1 MLVELSVVE
10 QRYHAVMEVL
20 GAGASKTE
28 VAARYGVSRQS
39 VHSWVRRYEEGGLAA
54 LADRSHRP
62 RSHPWRMPPEVEAA
76 VLELRRLHPRW
87 GQRRL
92 RHELARRGVEPVPS
106 EASVYRILV
115 RHQRIVPVA
124 RRRRRE
130 DYRRWERPGPMQLW
144 QLDVMGGIYLADG
157 REVKLVTGVDDH
169 SRFCVIASVV
179 ERATGR
185 AVCAAF
191 GAALVAFG
199 CPEEVLTD
207 NGKQFTGR
215 FGTPGP
221 STEVLFDRI
230 CRMNGIKHRLTK
242 PRSPTTT
249 GKIERFHQSLRRELL
264 DDHGPFTDR
273 TSVQAVIDGWREDY
287 NTLRPHQSLDMATPA
302 SRFGPVLAGGLELR
316 LPAQL
321 SGVTAGGGP
330 LEGPVEAVKEA
341 VLGSP
346 DAVEVDRIVPPS
358 GNLAVAG
365 QQFWFGPKHAGRA
378 VTLWMDSTTVHVLLD
393 GKRIKSVP
401 SRLNTADLVRLRASG
416 ARAAG
421 PAPAGRL
428 AGPLAT
434 RLPVQVARTVNA
446 SGVVGLAG
454 QQITVGVPLA
464 GQRVTLRLDGP
475 LLQVVADGIL
485 VRTLPCPIPPA
496 RRAYISDAQ
505 LSPLAPKTPQEPARV
520 GRKVSARG
528 SIQVCGQQLQVGM
541 VHARTVVSVEV
552 TDTTLHVFDLDG
564 HRLRTVPRTTTKE
577 VTRFKAY
584 GTKNRTTG

>member
-1 MLVELSVVE
+1 M
-10 QRYHAVMEVL
+10 
-20 GAGASKTE
+20 
-28 VAARYGVSRQS
+28 
-39 VHSWVRRYEEGGLAA
+39 
-54 LADRSHRP
+54 
-62 RSHPWRMPPEVEAA
+62 
-76 VLELRRLHPRW
+76 
-87 GQRRL
+87 
-92 RHELARRGVEPVPS
+92 
-106 EASVYRILV
+106 YRILV
-115 RHQRIVPVA
+115 RHQLIVPVT

-144 QLDVMGGIYLADG
+144 QLDVMGGIYLSDG
-157 REVKLVTGVDDH
+157 REMKLVTGVDDH
-169 SRFCVIASVV
+169 SRFCVIAAVV

-185 AVCAAF
+185 AVSAAF
-191 GAALVAFG
+191 AGALVAFG

-264 DDHGPFTDR
+264 DDQGPFTDR
-273 TSVQAVIDGWREDY
+273 TAVQATIDGWREDY
-287 NTLRPHQSLDMATPA
+287 NTVRPHQSLDMATPA
-302 SRFGPVLAGGLELR
+302 SRFGPTPADGLSVR

-321 SGVTAGGGP
+321 TGVTADDAAAKQQV
-330 LEGPVEAVKEA
+330 EPVGEA

-378 VTLWMDSTTVHVLLD
+378 VTLWMDSTTVHVSLD
-393 GKRIKSVP
+393 GKRIKTVP

-421 PAPAGRL
+421 PAPAGR
-428 AGPLAT
+428 APGPLAA
-434 RLPVQVARTVNA
+434 RCPIEVARTVNA

-464 GQRVTLRLDGP
+464 GRRVTLRLDGP
-475 LLQVVADGIL
+475 LMQVVADGML
-485 VRTLPCPIPPA
+485 VRTLPCPIPPQ
-496 RRAYISDAQ
+496 RRVYISDAQ
-505 LSPLAPKTPQEPARV
+505 LSPLSPKAPQDAVRV
-520 GRKVSARG
+520 GRKVSTRG
-528 SIQVCGQQLQVGM
+528 SIQVCGQQVQVGM

-552 TDTTLHVFDLDG
+552 TDTTLHVFDQDG
-564 HRLRTVPRTTTKE
+564 HRLRTVPRTTNKE

>member
-1 MLVELSVVE
+1 MSVVE
-10 QRYHAVMEVL
+10 QRYHAVMEVA
-20 GAGASKTE
+20 AGASKTE

-39 VHSWVRRYEEGGLAA
+39 VHAWVRRYEEGGLAG
-54 LADRSHRP
+54 LSDRSHRP
-62 RSHPWRMPPEVEAA
+62 RSHPWQMPAGVEAA
-76 VLELRRLHPRW
+76 VLELRRLHPKW

-115 RHQRIVPVA
+115 RHQLIVPVK

-144 QLDVMGGIYLADG
+144 QLDVMGGFWLADG
-157 REVKLVTGVDDH
+157 RELKLVTGVDDH
-169 SRFCVIASVV
+169 SRFCVIAAVV

-191 GAALVAFG
+191 AAALMAFG

-230 CRMNGIKHRLTK
+230 CRLNGIKHRLTK

-264 DDHGPFTDR
+264 DEQGPFADLHAA
-273 TSVQAVIDGWREDY
+273 QALIDGWREDY
-287 NTLRPHQSLDMATPA
+287 NTVRPHQSLDMATPA
-302 SRFGPVLAGGLELR
+302 SRFRAAAPDGLELR

-321 SGVTAGGGP
+321 TSLMDGLRGQR
-330 LEGPVEAVKEA
+330 VEAVGEA

-346 DAVEVDRIVPPS
+346 DAVEVDRVVPPS

-365 QQFWFGPKHAGRA
+365 QQFWFGPRHAGRA
-378 VTLWMDSTTVHVLLD
+378 VTLWMDSTTVHVSLD
-393 GKRIKSVP
+393 GKRIKTVP
-401 SRLNTADLVRLRASG
+401 SRLSTADLVRLRASG

-421 PAPAGRL
+421 PAPAGRAPGRL
-428 AGPLAT
+428 AVRMPIE
-434 RLPVQVARTVNA
+434 VARTVNA
-446 SGVVGLAG
+446 SGVIGLAG
-454 QQITVGVPLA
+454 QQITVGYPLA
-464 GQRVTLRLDGP
+464 GQRVVLRLDGP
-475 LLQVVADGIL
+475 LMQVIADGML
-485 VRTLPCPIPPA
+485 VRTMSCPVPPA

-505 LSPLAPKTPQEPARV
+505 LSPLPPKAPQDAVRV

-528 SIQVCGQQLQVGM
+528 SIQVCGQQVQVGM
-541 VHARTVVSVEV
+541 AHARTVVSVEV
-552 TDTTLHVFDLDG
+552 TDTTLHVFDQDG
-564 HRLRTVPRTTTKE
+564 HRLRTVPRTTSKE

>member
-10 QRYHAVMEVL
+10 QRYHAVMEVA
-20 GAGASKTE
+20 AGASKTE

-39 VHSWVRRYEEGGLAA
+39 VHAWVRRYEESGLSG

-62 RSHPWRMPPEVEAA
+62 RSHPWQMPAGVEAA
-76 VLELRRLHPRW
+76 VLELRRLHPKW

-92 RHELARRGVEPVPS
+92 RHELERRGVEPVPS

-115 RHQRIVPVA
+115 RHQLIVPVK

-144 QLDVMGGIYLADG
+144 QLDVMGGFWLADG
-157 REVKLVTGVDDH
+157 RELKLVTGVDDH

-191 GAALVAFG
+191 AAALALFG

-230 CRMNGIKHRLTK
+230 CRLNGIKHRLTK

-264 DDHGPFTDR
+264 DEHGPFADR
-273 TSVQAVIDGWREDY
+273 GDAQAVIDGWREDY
-287 NTLRPHQSLDMATPA
+287 NTVRPHQSLDMDSPA
-302 SRFGPVLAGGLELR
+302 SRFRPAAVDGLELR

-321 SGVTAGGGP
+321 TSVTAADGQTGQQV
-330 LEGPVEAVKEA
+330 EPVGEA

-346 DAVEVDRIVPPS
+346 EAVEVDRIVPPS

-365 QQFWFGPKHAGRA
+365 QQFWFGPKHAGRP
-378 VTLWMDSTTVHVLLD
+378 VTLWMDSTTVHVSLE
-393 GKRIKSVP
+393 GKRIKTVP
-401 SRLNTADLVRLRASG
+401 SRLSTADLVRLRASG

-421 PAPAGRL
+421 PAPAGRAPGRL
-428 AGPLAT
+428 AVRVPIE
-434 RLPVQVARTVNA
+434 VARTVNA

-454 QQITVGVPLA
+454 QQIIVGVPLA

-475 LLQVVADGIL
+475 LMQVIADGVL
-485 VRTLPCPIPPA
+485 VRTLPCPIQPE

-505 LSPLAPKTPQEPARV
+505 LSPLPPKTPQGPVRV

-528 SIQVCGQQLQVGM
+528 SIQVCGQQIQVGM
-541 VHARTVVSVEV
+541 VHARTVVTVEV
-552 TDTTLHVFDLDG
+552 TDTTLHVFDEDG
-564 HRLRTVPRTTTKE
+564 HRLRTVPRTTSKE

>member
-1 MLVELSVVE
+1 MELSVVE

-20 GAGASKTE
+20 AAGASKTE

-39 VHSWVRRYEEGGLAA
+39 VHSWVRRYEQGGLPG

-62 RSHPWRMPPEVEAA
+62 RSHPWQMPPEVEAA

-92 RHELARRGVEPVPS
+92 RHELGRRGVEPLPS

-115 RHQRIVPVA
+115 RHELIVPVA
-124 RRRRRE
+124 RRRRRA

-157 REVKLVTGVDDH
+157 RELKLVTGVDDH

-191 GAALVAFG
+191 VAALGAFG

-264 DDHGPFTDR
+264 DDHGSFTDR
-273 TSVQAVIDGWREDY
+273 GAVQAVIDGWREDY
-287 NTLRPHQSLDMATPA
+287 NTVRPHQSLDMATPA
-302 SRFGPVLAGGLELR
+302 SRFRPVPADGLELR
-316 LPAQL
+316 LPAQMADAT
-321 SGVTAGGGP
+321 SADGQAVR
-330 LEGPVEAVKEA
+330 PVEPVGEA

-346 DAVEVDRIVPPS
+346 EAVEVDRVVPPS

-365 QQFWFGPKHAGRA
+365 QQFWLGPKHAGRT
-378 VTLWMDSTTVHVLLD
+378 VTLWLDSTTVHVSLD
-393 GKRIKSVP
+393 GKRIKTVP
-401 SRLNTADLVRLRASG
+401 SRLSTADLVRLRASG
-416 ARAAG
+416 ARGAG
-421 PAPAGRL
+421 PAPTGRL

-464 GQRVTLRLDGP
+464 GRRVTLRLDGP
-475 LLQVVADGIL
+475 LLQVVADGML
-485 VRTLPCPIPPA
+485 VRTLPCPIPLA

-505 LSPLAPKTPQEPARV
+505 LSPLAPKTPQEPVRV

-528 SIQVCGQQLQVGM
+528 SIQVCGQQVQVGM
-541 VHARTVVSVEV
+541 VHARTVVTVEV
-552 TDTTLHVFDLDG
+552 TDTTLHVFDHDG

>member
-10 QRYHAVMEVL
+10 QRYHAVMEVA
-20 GAGASKTE
+20 AGASKTE

-39 VHSWVRRYEEGGLAA
+39 VHAWVRRYEDGGLAG
-54 LADRSHRP
+54 LSDRSHRP
-62 RSHPWRMPPEVEAA
+62 RSHPWQMPAGVEAA

-115 RHQRIVPVA
+115 RHQLIVPVA

-144 QLDVMGGIYLADG
+144 QLDVMGGFWLADG
-157 REVKLVTGVDDH
+157 RELKLVTGVDDH

-191 GAALVAFG
+191 AAALVSFG

-230 CRMNGIKHRLTK
+230 CRTNGIKHRLTK

-264 DDHGPFTDR
+264 DDQGPFADLHAA
-273 TSVQAVIDGWREDY
+273 QAVIDGWREDY
-287 NTLRPHQSLDMATPA
+287 NTVRPHQSLDMAAPA
-302 SRFGPVLAGGLELR
+302 SRFRPAAADGVELR
-316 LPAQL
+316 LPARL
-321 SGVTAGGGP
+321 AGVAAGDGRTGQRV
-330 LEGPVEAVKEA
+330 EPVGEA

-346 DAVEVDRIVPPS
+346 DAVEVDRVVPPS

-365 QQFWFGPKHAGRA
+365 QQFWFGPRHAGRP
-378 VTLWMDSTTVHVLLD
+378 VTLWMDSTTVHVSLE
-393 GKRIKSVP
+393 GKRIKTVP
-401 SRLNTADLVRLRASG
+401 SRLSTADLVRLRASG
-416 ARAAG
+416 ARRAG
-421 PAPAGRL
+421 SAPAGRAPGRL
-428 AGPLAT
+428 AVRVPIE
-434 RLPVQVARTVNA
+434 VARTVNA

-454 QQITVGVPLA
+454 QQITVGVLLA
-464 GQRVTLRLDGP
+464 GQRVILRLDGP
-475 LLQVVADGIL
+475 LMQVISDGVL
-485 VRTLPCPIPPA
+485 VRTLPCPVPPQ
-496 RRAYISDAQ
+496 RRAHISDAQ
-505 LSPLAPKTPQEPARV
+505 LSPLLPKAPQEAVRV

-528 SIQVCGQQLQVGM
+528 SIQVCGQQVQVGM
-541 VHARTVVSVEV
+541 AHARTVVTVEV
-552 TDTTLHVFDLDG
+552 TDTTLHVFDHDG
-564 HRLRTVPRTTTKE
+564 HRLRTLPRTTRTE

>member
-20 GAGASKTE
+20 AAGASKTE

-39 VHSWVRRYEEGGLAA
+39 VHSWVRRYEEGGLPA

-62 RSHPWRMPPEVEAA
+62 RSHPWQMPAAVEAA
-76 VLELRRLHPRW
+76 VLELRLHPRW

-115 RHQRIVPVA
+115 RHQLIVPVQ

-144 QLDVMGGIYLADG
+144 QLDVMGGIWLADG
-157 REVKLVTGVDDH
+157 REVKLVSGVDDH

-191 GAALVAFG
+191 GAALVEFG

-207 NGKQFTGR
+207 NGRQFTGR

-264 DDHGPFTDR
+264 DDHGPFSDR
-273 TSVQAVIDGWREDY
+273 AAAQAVIDGWREDY
-287 NTLRPHQSLDMATPA
+287 NLSRPHQSLDMATPS
-302 SRFGPVLAGGLELR
+302 SRFRPAPADGLSLR

-321 SGVTAGGGP
+321 TVPPAAA
-330 LEGPVEAVKEA
+330 EPVERRVEPAGEA

-346 DAVEVDRIVPPS
+346 EAVEVDRIVPPS

-378 VTLWMDSTTVHVLLD
+378 VTLWMDSTTVHVSLD
-393 GKRIKSVP
+393 GKRIKTVP
-401 SRLNTADLVRLRASG
+401 SRLSTADLVRLRASG
-416 ARAAG
+416 ARPAG
-421 PAPAGRL
+421 PAPAGR
-428 AGPLAT
+428 APGPLAA
-434 RLPVQVARTVNA
+434 RMPIEVARTVNA
-446 SGVVGLAG
+446 SGVLGLAG
-454 QQITVGVPLA
+454 QQIIVGVPLA

-475 LLQVVADGIL
+475 LMQVITDRMLI
-485 VRTLPCPIPPA
+485 RTLPCPIPPA

-505 LSPLAPKTPQEPARV
+505 LSPLPPKTPQEPVRV

-528 SIQVCGQQLQVGM
+528 SIQVCGQQVQVGM
-541 VHARTVVSVEV
+541 VHARTVVTVEV
-552 TDTTLHVFDLDG
+552 TDTTLHVFDHDG
-564 HRLRTVPRTTTKE
+564 HRLQTVPRTTSKE